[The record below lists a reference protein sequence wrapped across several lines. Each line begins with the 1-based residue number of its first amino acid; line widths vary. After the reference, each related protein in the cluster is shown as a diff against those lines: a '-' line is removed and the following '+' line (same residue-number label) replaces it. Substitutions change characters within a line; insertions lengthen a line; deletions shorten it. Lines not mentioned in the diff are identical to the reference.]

1 MRVCVWTGV
10 RVRPHKRPTSRGPR
24 AAAGARGRTPIPT
37 GDAFASLAAAL
48 GRSFLSPSSLQLL
61 CGATVPTSL
70 IFNCEVLDRE
80 HIYRFTGYFGL
91 VSLFLLH
98 VYITPREKRVLAS
111 GFVCAK
117 RCPQ

>member
-10 RVRPHKRPTSRGPR
+10 RVRPHKRPR
-24 AAAGARGRTPIPT
+24 AAAGARGRTPIPI

-80 HIYRFTGYFGL
+80 HIYRFEGYFGL
-91 VSLFLLH
+91 VSLFFAPCLH
-98 VYITPREKRVLAS
+98 NA
-111 GFVCAK
+111 A
-117 RCPQ
+117 